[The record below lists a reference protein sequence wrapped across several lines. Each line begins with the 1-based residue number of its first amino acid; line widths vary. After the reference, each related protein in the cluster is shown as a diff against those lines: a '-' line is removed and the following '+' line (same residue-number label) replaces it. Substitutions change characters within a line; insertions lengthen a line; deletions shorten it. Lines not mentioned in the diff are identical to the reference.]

1 MGSGGGIC
9 GGSSG
14 DGGGG
19 SGGDGGGGGGGSSGG
34 WGDCIFSNQKIIKG
48 TRKLMH

>member
-1 MGSGGGIC
+1 MRPFLKGEKKA
-9 GGSSG
+9 
-14 DGGGG
+14 GGGG
-19 SGGDGGGGGGGSSGG
+19 GGGGGGGSSGG